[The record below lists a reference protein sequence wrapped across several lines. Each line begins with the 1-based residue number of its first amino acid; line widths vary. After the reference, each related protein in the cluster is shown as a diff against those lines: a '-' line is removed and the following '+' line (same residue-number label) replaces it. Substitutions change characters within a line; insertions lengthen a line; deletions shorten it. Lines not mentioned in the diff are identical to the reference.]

1 MADIYDGKLTTVTLN
16 AMRVQNALFLD
27 IDHEYPENS
36 TYNEHLGI
44 LAERLPEPRERS
56 CLRYIGLGNA
66 GHRPG
71 NGPNGITIPKPV
83 RHRATDSGAYN
94 AIPWI
99 LRPVEN
105 DLSDDVRQ
113 NYALRRMETHANRR
127 YWAYYLKR
135 IDNRGI
141 RTRDYKITVEEG
153 KQTTLDFKYS
163 EQDNRPTPPEL
174 PSHDYN
180 VDDKVAMQDG
190 EYVLSNADLDVR
202 MDEFDAQEFQNVAR
216 VLYGDPDFAIISE
229 LFLLTGVDAM
239 AEGDAVDGSPFQ
251 YEEAIGTQIA
261 YHMTCFNNI
270 AITNDR
276 LTYKFK
282 IGQSVPFFLGA
293 PASR

>member
-16 AMRVQNALFLD
+16 AMRVQNALFMN
-27 IDHEYPENS
+27 IDHEYPKNS
-36 TYNEHLGI
+36 TFNEHMSI
-44 LAERLPEPRERS
+44 NAERLPEASERS

-66 GHRPG
+66 GHTAG
-71 NGPNGITIPKPV
+71 NGPNNIVIPKPV
-83 RHRATDSGAYN
+83 RHRATDSGPFSAL
-94 AIPWI
+94 PWV

-105 DLSDDVRQ
+105 DLSDDVRG
-113 NYALRRMETHANRR
+113 NYAFRRMETHGNRN

-135 IDNRGI
+135 IDNRGV
-141 RTRDYKITVEEG
+141 RTRDYKITVEDG
-153 KQTTLDFKYS
+153 KQTTIGFNYS
-163 EQDNRPTPPEL
+163 ESDLRPTPPEL

-180 VDDKVAMQDG
+180 VDDKIAMQDG
-190 EYVLSNADLDVR
+190 EYVLSNVDLDVR

-216 VLYGDPDFAIISE
+216 VMYGDPDFAIISE
-229 LFLLTGVDAM
+229 IILLTGVDAM
-239 AEGDAVDGSPFQ
+239 AEGQSSEGSPFQ

-293 PASR
+293 PAVR